1 MRFRLAAALALVAH
15 ASASAVAQKPDK
27 PPRGLAT
34 DGLAGESVALLPLT
48 MAVANPNLRQDT
60 MIVALGD
67 QRHLLR
73 WADSVIGEEFKAR
86 APEVNW
92 VLAPRLRQLARRNPG
107 FMPDPDQMGQAILR
121 APKLTKIPDP
131 LRGSLRS
138 VIAMTGGRYAMAPAA
153 LGFSRDSTGQ
163 LRVDLALALADG
175 RQGTVIWRSMTY
187 ATGASPGEALAAAV
201 TAVLPGVGTGP

>member
-1 MRFRLAAALALVAH
+1 VRLRLAATLALVVH
-15 ASASAVAQKPDK
+15 AATSAVAQRPEK

-34 DGLAGESVALLPLT
+34 DGLAGEQVALLPVTL
-48 MAVANPNLRQDT
+48 AVANSDLRQDT

-67 QRHLLR
+67 QRHVLR
-73 WADSVIGEEFKAR
+73 WADSVIGQEFQTR

-131 LRGSLRS
+131 LRASLRS
-138 VIAMTGGRYAMAPAA
+138 VIAVTGGRYAMAPAA
-153 LGFSRDSTGQ
+153 LGFSRDSTGR
-163 LRVDLALALADG
+163 LRVDLALALADA
-175 RQGTVIWRSMTY
+175 RQGTVIWRSNTY
-187 ATGASPGEALAAAV
+187 ATGTSPGEALAGAV
-201 TAVLPGVGTGP
+201 TAILPAVGGGP

>member
-1 MRFRLAAALALVAH
+1 VRLRLVAALALVAST
-15 ASASAVAQKPDK
+15 SAPAAAQRPEK

-34 DGLAGESVALLPLT
+34 DGLAGESVPLLPLT
-48 MAVANPNLRQDT
+48 MAVANPDLRRDT

-73 WADSVIGEEFKAR
+73 WADSVIGDEFRTR

-138 VIAMTGGRYAMAPAA
+138 LIAVTGGRYAMTPAA

-187 ATGASPGEALAAAV
+187 ASGATPGEALAAAV
-201 TAVLPGVGTGP
+201 TAIFPPVGTGP

>member
-1 MRFRLAAALALVAH
+1 VRLRLAAALVLAVH
-15 ASASAVAQKPDK
+15 ASTSAVAQRPEK

-34 DGLAGESVALLPLT
+34 DALAGESVALLPLT
-48 MAVANPNLRQDT
+48 MAIANPDLRQDT

-73 WADSVIGEEFKAR
+73 WADSVIGQELQTR

-92 VLAPRLRQLARRNPG
+92 VPAPRLRQLARRNPG

-131 LRGSLRS
+131 LRASLRS
-138 VIAMTGGRYAMAPAA
+138 VIAVTGGRYAMAPAA
-153 LGFSRDSTGQ
+153 LGFSRESTGQ
-163 LRVDLALALADG
+163 LRVDLALALADA

-187 ATGASPGEALAAAV
+187 ATGANPGEALAAAV
-201 TAVLPGVGTGP
+201 TAVLPAVGAGP

>member
-1 MRFRLAAALALVAH
+1 VRLRLAAALALAAH

-34 DGLAGESVALLPLT
+34 DGLAGESIALLPLT
-48 MAVANPNLRQDT
+48 MAVANADLRQDT

-67 QRHLLR
+67 RRHLLR
-73 WADSVIGEEFKAR
+73 WADSVIGQEFQTR

-92 VLAPRLRQLARRNPG
+92 VPAPRLRQLARRNPG

-138 VIAMTGGRYAMAPAA
+138 VIAVTGGRYAMAPAA
-153 LGFSRDSTGQ
+153 LGFSRDSTGA
-163 LRVDLALALADG
+163 LRVDLALALADA

>member
-1 MRFRLAAALALVAH
+1 VRLRLAAALALAAH

-48 MAVANPNLRQDT
+48 MAVANSDLRQDT

-67 QRHLLR
+67 RRHVLR
-73 WADSVIGEEFKAR
+73 WADSVIGEELKAR

-138 VIAMTGGRYAMAPAA
+138 VIAVTGGRYAMAPAA
-153 LGFSRDSTGQ
+153 LGFSRDSTGA
-163 LRVDLALALADG
+163 LRVDLALALADA